1 MKQYIFEYTDDLKY
15 YLNKGKFGGRI
26 CVNEDLWPIAVELE
40 DHTIESYEVDVAN
53 QSYPDWQQSVA
64 DRYRRSC

>member
-26 CVNEDLWPIAVELE
+26 CVNEDLWPIAVQLE
-40 DHTIESYEVDVAN
+40 DGSIEAHEVTVSE
-53 QSYPDWQQSVA
+53 QGYCELPLT
-64 DRYRRSC
+64 